1 MNIRNCIVVL
11 LIGIAC
17 NSFAQE
23 GKPFFSSM
31 DVFGLQYVQEPRV
44 SPDGKTVVYRR
55 MQIDI
60 QQDAAIGNLW
70 RVSSDGSR
78 HEKLTL
84 YDGNESGV
92 AWSPSGDRIAFI
104 RKSETGSEI
113 YLYWMASGKTARL
126 TQLDQSP
133 SSLSWA
139 PDGKSIAFRMKVLS
153 DPPELIEMPEKP
165 KGALWAD
172 AARVTDR
179 LYHESD
185 GNGYIAPG
193 FTHLFLIDAQGSA
206 AQQLTQGD
214 FQHRGPISWHPS
226 EGKIYFTSNRNEDW
240 EHDFRNSE
248 VYELSLASGSIKT
261 LTNRKGPD
269 AMAKISPDGKYIAYL
284 GYEDR
289 VQAYQNKQLWIMDST
304 GNNHQLLSGAIDA
317 SISQLEWSSNSSGL
331 YISYDQ
337 QGDTKIAYLD
347 LKGSV
352 EQLAAHLGGTS
363 IGRPYGGGSF
373 SVSKKGEIAYTL
385 SSPHAPA
392 ELAFVKNKSIK
403 SLTKLNTALLS
414 NRQLGTVK
422 EVRYPSTFDGRNIQG
437 WIVFPPNYDSAKKYP
452 LLVENHGGPISNY
465 GPRFS
470 VEMQWYAAA
479 GYIVFYPNP
488 RGSTSY
494 GETFANLLH
503 HNYPGEDYQDVMDG
517 VDFLIKKGWAHEDQ
531 LYVTGGSAGGI
542 MTAWMIGKNNR
553 FEAAV
558 VVKPVMNWISKTLVA
573 DNYFNYANTRFPGQP
588 WENFQDYWGFSPL
601 SLVGNIQTPSLVMVG
616 MEDLRTPPSEA
627 KQLYHALKIR
637 KIPTLLVELP
647 GASHN
652 IAKRPSNLITKVAYV
667 LAWLDKY
674 QKNKP

>member
-1 MNIRNCIVVL
+1 
-11 LIGIAC
+11 
-17 NSFAQE
+17 
-23 GKPFFSSM
+23 
-31 DVFGLQYVQEPRV
+31 
-44 SPDGKTVVYRR
+44 
-55 MQIDI
+55 
-60 QQDAAIGNLW
+60 
-70 RVSSDGSR
+70 
-78 HEKLTL
+78 
-84 YDGNESGV
+84 
-92 AWSPSGDRIAFI
+92 
-104 RKSETGSEI
+104 
-113 YLYWMASGKTARL
+113 
-126 TQLDQSP
+126 
-133 SSLSWA
+133 
-139 PDGKSIAFRMKVLS
+139 
-153 DPPELIEMPEKP
+153 
-165 KGALWAD
+165 
-172 AARVTDR
+172 
-179 LYHESD
+179 
-185 GNGYIAPG
+185 
-193 FTHLFLIDAQGSA
+193 
-206 AQQLTQGD
+206 
-214 FQHRGPISWHPS
+214 
-226 EGKIYFTSNRNEDW
+226 
-240 EHDFRNSE
+240 
-248 VYELSLASGSIKT
+248 
-261 LTNRKGPD
+261 
-269 AMAKISPDGKYIAYL
+269 
-284 GYEDR
+284 
-289 VQAYQNKQLWIMDST
+289 MDST

-385 SSPHAPA
+385 SSPHSPA

-601 SLVGNIQTPSLVMVG
+601 SLVGNIQTPTLVMVG